1 MKKFLSILLALAVG
15 FTFTFGS
22 AMSAFAADPSTSTTT
37 PQATLDAAYDAAKT
51 ELGATKTAVV
61 SKLADKYVENIA
73 TGKNVTIAK
82 TVYAQ
87 VAEAVYADYMD
98 VLAIKYATLSKGNDA
113 NKTAEKLKEA
123 ISSESGKEYGALEG
137 KGYVDVASEA
147 DFLALV
153 TSDEKTAYLE
163 KTLTL
168 NFDNY
173 KNEVKAELNKIDT
186 SLYTDDVMD
195 NDDPYKT
202 TYKQLAEKTKTDLL
216 NDVEKVTYT
225 LDSTA
230 NADARINTVK
240 AAYVELYNLEHTT
253 KIIADVSYVD
263 ATNATIVVTYKFVGT
278 NVKGYNDKPILTKK
292 ELKGETDK
300 DAATVATLK
309 AKIAEKAAAYYS
321 TAVNA
326 PNATAAT
333 IAEAKKVA
341 DAYTEVMNCR
351 VENDVTF
358 TAAPEV
364 TNAYLN
370 IKNNYVELADQ
381 IAEYKVT
388 VDATGALVYDAAKL
402 DALLEKTKIEMYK
415 TWNGVYNINTF
426 TEGLA
431 AAKIGAE
438 DLDWTKKV
446 AIAILDA
453 EKADKLNQADGTA
466 NYYDLE
472 KAKIDAKYDEVIAKV
487 NAATTVAQVEA
498 LHIQKKAAGSY
509 NVDTSLINNKT
520 NVVAAIQRLTKFD
533 TVKST
538 LQKYVDYMNG
548 DTKAWQDGY
557 KAMMSPE
564 DLAKFFAE
572 KGARTND
579 EIMALVD
586 AAKAECDKLPTNKE
600 AKDAKKAVEDQVAA
614 LPSYITAADKDAVTA
629 AWKAVDDFG
638 GAIDNQ
644 AKLNNAVTQLKNL
657 EKKAIDDAIKAL
669 PALDKVTAADAAA
682 VKAVLD
688 AVDAYESNP
697 MYKTGNDF
705 AVYEEVNAPEKTT
718 AAKYYEAVRK
728 AAKNDVIAAIAALP
742 ADATKAQ
749 IDAVKAKYD
758 EFVETYTDA
767 EEPYKAADE
776 ITNIDKLTYLA
787 DKAAEADKLTAEEA
801 KAYVQDLAIAVRTA
815 KSGKKVKVTVN
826 ADVQTLIDNGY
837 TVTYKFYKSTK
848 KGSGYKNTVNKTTNT
863 YTNTNPVKGKNYY
876 KVKLVVK
883 NADGTV
889 VATTPLTQC
898 KYGVRTIK

>member
-22 AMSAFAADPSTSTTT
+22 AMSAFAADPSTSTTP

-61 SKLADKYVENIA
+61 SKLADKYVESIA

-82 TVYAQ
+82 TVYTQ

-98 VLAIKYATLSKGNDA
+98 VLAIKYADLSKGIDA
-113 NKTAEKLKEA
+113 NKTAENLAKA
-123 ISSESGKEYGALEG
+123 ISGSEYGALDG
-137 KGYVDVASEA
+137 KAYKDVNSEA
-147 DFLALV
+147 KFLALV
-153 TSDEKTAYLE
+153 ISSGGKTDYLE

-186 SLYTDDVMD
+186 SLYTDDIMD

-216 NDVEKVTYT
+216 NDAEKVTYT
-225 LDSTA
+225 LDSITDA
-230 NADARINTVK
+230 ADRINAVK
-240 AAYVELYNLEHTT
+240 DAYEGLYDIEHSN
-253 KIIADVSYVD
+253 KITADVSYVD
-263 ATNATIVVTYKFVGT
+263 ATSATIVITYKFVGT
-278 NVKGYNDKPILTKK
+278 NVKGYNNKPILTKK

-321 TAVNA
+321 AAVNDSS
-326 PNATAAT
+326 ATPAT
-333 IAEAKKVA
+333 IADARKLA

-358 TAAPEV
+358 VKAPDV
-364 TNAYLN
+364 KGYFLTVKNAYTT
-370 IKNNYVELADQ
+370 LADR

-402 DALLEKTKIEMYK
+402 DVLLEKTKIEMYK
-415 TWNGVYNINTF
+415 TNDGSYDVNAF
-426 TEGLA
+426 ASGLA

-472 KAKIDAKYDEVIAKV
+472 KAKIDAKYDEVIAKI

-498 LHIQKKAAGSY
+498 INIVKKAPGSY
-509 NVDTSLINNKT
+509 NVDTSVIKDKT
-520 NVVAAIQRLTKFD
+520 AVVSAIRNLTKFNP
-533 TVKST
+533 VKST

-557 KAMMSPE
+557 KAMMSAE

-586 AAKAECDKLPTNKE
+586 AAKTECDKLPTNKE

-629 AWKAVDDFG
+629 AWKAVDDFA

-644 AKLNNAVTQLKNL
+644 AKLDNAVTQLKNL

-669 PALDKVTAADAAA
+669 PALDKITAADATA

-688 AVDAYESNP
+688 AIDAYESNP
-697 MYKTGNDF
+697 MYKAGGAF
-705 AVYEEVNAPEKTT
+705 AEYNQSAT
-718 AAKYYEAVRK
+718 ATSYYEAVRK

-742 ADATKAQ
+742 ADATKDQ
-749 IDAVKAKYD
+749 IDAVKAKYN
-758 EFVETYTDA
+758 EFIETYTDA

-776 ITNIDKLTYLA
+776 ITNIEKLTYLA
-787 DKAAEADKLTAEEA
+787 DKAAEADKFTAEEA

-815 KSGKKVKVTVN
+815 KVGKKVKVTVN

-848 KGSGYKNTVNKTTNT
+848 KGSGYKYTGVTKPADNAT
-863 YTNTNPVKGKNYY
+863 YTNTNAKKGKNYY

-898 KYGVRTIK
+898 KYGVRTMK